1 MKKSPFYYLN
11 LNQGAVM
18 SGGKPWH
25 TPAQFTD
32 VLEEYNAVRTACG
45 VTDWSTMCKFDI
57 KGPDAKTFLQ
67 KMIVNDIN
75 RLTPG
80 RGLYSCMCNEQGG
93 MYDDTTVYQYAEDH
107 YLLVGSTAG
116 RAKDAKRFAAYSR
129 GMRVYITDVTGGFGL
144 LSVQGPN
151 TRKLLNSVSSETVD
165 DVAYFAFKMI
175 QIAGHDVM
183 ASRTGFTGELG
194 FELFIAAEDCPCVY
208 EAILEAGKDCGLKPV
223 GLLAASGMLR
233 LEKGYLSGKEYSESI
248 NPYEAGVG
256 WSVKLDT
263 DFIGRDALADL
274 KQRGPAKRLMGFIM
288 DGKDK
293 VAPAGG
299 QVLADGASA
308 GQVTAATYSPV
319 LDRSLGLAYIDAAYA
334 VEGAEVTIPVDGVPA
349 AAKLCSKTMYDPENI
364 RLKA

>member
-25 TPAQFTD
+25 TPAKFTD
-32 VLEEYNAVRTACG
+32 VLEEYQAVRTACG

-57 KGPDAKTFLQ
+57 KGPDAKAFLQ
-67 KMIVNDIN
+67 KMIVNDIS
-75 RLTPG
+75 RLAPG
-80 RGLYSCMCNEQGG
+80 KGLYSCMCNEEGG
-93 MYDDTTVYQYAEDH
+93 MYDDTTVYQYGENH

-116 RAKDAKRFAAYSR
+116 RAKDVKRFAEYSK
-129 GMRVYITDVTGGFGL
+129 GMQVYITDVTGGYGL

-151 TRKLLNSVSSETVD
+151 TRHLLNSISSESVD
-165 DVAYFAFKMI
+165 DVAYFDFKMI

-208 EAILEAGKDCGLKPV
+208 EAILEAGKSWGLKLV

-233 LEKGYLSGKEYSESI
+233 LEKGYLSGKEYNESI

-263 DFIGRDALADL
+263 DFIGRDALAEI
-274 KQRGPAKRLMGFIM
+274 KKNGPARKLMGFVM
-288 DGKDK
+288 DDK
-293 VAPAGG
+293 EKTASGGEEVSAGG
-299 QVLADGASA
+299 KVVGK
-308 GQVTAATYSPV
+308 VTAATYSPI
-319 LDRSLGLAYIDAAYA
+319 LGKSIGLAYIDAACALEGTA
-334 VEGAEVTIPVDGVPA
+334 VTISLEGAAESA
-349 AAKLCSKTMYDPENI
+349 QLCAKTMYDPEGA